1 MLKFRC
7 AQCNQKIGVPE
18 EYAGKRV
25 RCPRC
30 KSAAKVPQA
39 SEIAPAIQQTAAAPP
54 AVILKETTS
63 EAVAGPAPGSQEPI
77 APTAHAPATPEPV
90 REAPPGA
97 LESVVTAHAPPGF
110 ASVFAEH
117 LPPRADQPAASMEDL
132 GDDRVADE
140 AYPAVASQSDPG
152 QTDPLNLS
160 QTIEDPAP
168 KTANVIDAP
177 TRRTSAPRSSEDEV
191 NELLRDLRDGEA
203 PAGDSALIFALQRP
217 DEFDVPSPEGTQV
230 RQEDDSHGAKKR
242 QVTTHVAPSG
252 RLAAL
257 LGVGGIALGVA
268 AIALCWVTGAARFAL
283 PVSAAGLVLALAGVG
298 LAAAR
303 NGPGIGLCSIGT
315 IVAALGIAVPVL
327 GAYGMMPLPGRVHL
341 PVAGSTAVI
350 NVSMPAGDASAIQAE
365 QRVPA
370 DGFVP
375 ATSPLVLGDVQVR
388 VSSARVV
395 QPAVHDGHWNS
406 LRSLPDKRLL
416 ISLELRNLA
425 SGGHATYRTWARN
438 APGEEPASLT
448 DGAGNSLKAI
458 DLAPLVPVGRVS
470 EDPARLYPGRS
481 ATPDVLIFEMP
492 VSTSQDL
499 KLQLPGANIGASGTT
514 LRIRIPAPM
523 VQY

>member
-30 KSAAKVPQA
+30 KNAAEVPLP

-54 AVILKETTS
+54 AVILKETTT
-63 EAVAGPAPGSQEPI
+63 EAVAEPAPAALQPI
-77 APTAHAPATPEPV
+77 APTAQALAAPEPV
-90 REAPPGA
+90 REAPPAG

-110 ASVFAEH
+110 ASIFAEH
-117 LPPRADQPAASMEDL
+117 LPPTADQPAALMEEM

-140 AYPAVASQSDPG
+140 AYPAVASQSDPV

-191 NELLRDLRDGEA
+191 NELLRDLREGA
-203 PAGDSALIFALQRP
+203 ASAGDSAPIFAPQPP
-217 DEFDVPSPEGTQV
+217 DELEVPSPVGAQV
-230 RQEDDSHGAKKR
+230 RQKDESRGAKKR
-242 QVTTHVAPSG
+242 QVTTRVAPSG

-257 LGVGGIALGVA
+257 LGVAGIALGVA
-268 AIALCWVTGAARFAL
+268 AIALCWVTGAAKFAL
-283 PVSAAGLVLALAGVG
+283 PVSAAGLMLALVGVAV
-298 LAAAR
+298 AAAR

-327 GAYGMMPLPGRVHL
+327 GAYGVVPLPGRVHV

-416 ISLELRNLA
+416 ISLELKNLA
-425 SGGHATYRTWARN
+425 SGGHTTYRTWARN
-438 APGEEPASLT
+438 APGKEPATLT

-481 ATPDVLIFEMP
+481 ATPDVLIFDIP
-492 VSTSQDL
+492 VSTSHDL
-499 KLQLPGANIGASGTT
+499 KLQLPGANIGAPGAT